1 MTLIDSLIEEG
12 WLKTPRIIEAFKKIK
27 RVDFL
32 PEDMKDLAELNEA
45 LPIGY
50 GQTIS
55 QPLVVAFMLEQLEPK
70 EGDKILDIGSG
81 SGWTSALLG
90 EIVGG
95 KSLSAGRQ
103 GKVIAI
109 DVIPE
114 LVEFGKNNVA
124 KYNFLA
130 PYRTKGS
137 GAGIEK
143 GLPAGRQGIVE
154 FICADGSK
162 GYKKEAPFDK
172 ILCSAAIQ
180 DRIPSAW
187 KEQLKT
193 RALAKRGD
201 ERSSSTIGG
210 RIVTPIGSSIWLFT
224 KKSETDFEEIEYP
237 GFAFVPLITGQR
249 G

>member
-1 MTLIDSLIEEG
+1 MALIENLIEEG

-32 PEDMKDLAELNEA
+32 PENMKDLAELNEA

-90 EIVGG
+90 EIVG
-95 KSLSAGRQ
+95 KKGR
-103 GKVIAI
+103 VIAI
-109 DVIPE
+109 DIIPE

-154 FICADGSK
+154 FICTDGSK
-162 GYKKEAPFDK
+162 GYKKEAPYDK
-172 ILCSAAIQ
+172 ILASASAQ
-180 DRIPSAW
+180 SLPQAW
-187 KEQLKT
+187 KEQLK
-193 RALAKRGD
+193 
-201 ERSSSTIGG
+201 IGG

-237 GFAFVPLITGQR
+237 GFAFVPLIEK
-249 G
+249 

>member
-1 MTLIDSLIEEG
+1 MNLIDSLIEEG
-12 WLKTPRIIEAFKKIK
+12 WLKTPRIIEAFRKIK
-27 RVDFL
+27 RIDFL

-55 QPLVVAFMLEQLEPK
+55 QPLVVAFMLEQLQPQR
-70 EGDKILDIGSG
+70 GDKILDIGSG

-130 PYRTKGS
+130 
-137 GAGIEK
+137 K

-162 GYKKEAPFDK
+162 GYQKEAPFDG
-172 ILCSAAIQ
+172 ILVSASVQ
-180 DRIPSAW
+180 TEVPRAW
-187 KEQLKT
+187 KEQLKI
-193 RALAKRGD
+193 
-201 ERSSSTIGG
+201 EG

-237 GFAFVPLITGQR
+237 GFAFVPLVTK
-249 G
+249 